1 MKCDLCNN
9 KIEETF
15 LEKIKGIYVKVNGK
29 VKNIC
34 NNCQKK
40 YSVSEIKEKLS

>member
-15 LEKIKGIYVKVNGK
+15 LEKIKGIYVKVGS
-29 VKNIC
+29 KNKSVC
-34 NNCQKK
+34 SNCQKK
-40 YSVSEIKEKLS
+40 YSVKEIKEKLS